1 MTWFWYTLKKLDPY
15 IYTYSSC
22 IDTYNLLHWHIC
34 NLIQFRQFVFC
45 LMVHVLSLCGSYGFK
60 FFFQHKYISNHNLH
74 IIFSLSKF
82 KHRIRFEHKFVI
94 RFIKG
99 FIATLDNSMMIKSYF
114 VGERHLAIM
123 AFTIV
128 FNSIKE
134 FFSIIIATLYQIV
147 DFSPTLIGDIDN
159 LLINL
164 DGKQYWFIT
173 WNLWETWKKSIKLLN
188 LIHVVILIHYV
199 IVIHWNTQI

>member
-1 MTWFWYTLKKLDPY
+1 
-15 IYTYSSC
+15 
-22 IDTYNLLHWHIC
+22 
-34 NLIQFRQFVFC
+34 
-45 LMVHVLSLCGSYGFK
+45 
-60 FFFQHKYISNHNLH
+60 
-74 IIFSLSKF
+74 
-82 KHRIRFEHKFVI
+82 
-94 RFIKG
+94 
-99 FIATLDNSMMIKSYF
+99 MMIKSYF

-173 WNLWETWKKSIKLLN
+173 
-188 LIHVVILIHYV
+188 
-199 IVIHWNTQI
+199 

>member
-1 MTWFWYTLKKLDPY
+1 
-15 IYTYSSC
+15 
-22 IDTYNLLHWHIC
+22 
-34 NLIQFRQFVFC
+34 
-45 LMVHVLSLCGSYGFK
+45 
-60 FFFQHKYISNHNLH
+60 
-74 IIFSLSKF
+74 
-82 KHRIRFEHKFVI
+82 
-94 RFIKG
+94 
-99 FIATLDNSMMIKSYF
+99 
-114 VGERHLAIM
+114 
-123 AFTIV
+123 
-128 FNSIKE
+128 
-134 FFSIIIATLYQIV
+134 V